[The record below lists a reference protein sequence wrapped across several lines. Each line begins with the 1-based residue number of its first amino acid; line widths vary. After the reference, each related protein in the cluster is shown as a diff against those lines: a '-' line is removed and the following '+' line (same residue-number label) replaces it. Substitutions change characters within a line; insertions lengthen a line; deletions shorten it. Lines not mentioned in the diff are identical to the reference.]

1 MSEAAS
7 NLKRFERQVMW
18 RKRLLG
24 LQDRLALA
32 VLIGCVVAGGFVLL
46 ARLREG
52 GSVPW
57 VILTIV
63 LVIELGAA
71 SFHWVM
77 TRANERDAAFA
88 IDDRLELED
97 RVITA
102 HTIIEQGGPRR
113 VVETALIEDAAGRI
127 ASSRASAI
135 VPYRLKRWH
144 ALSLVGIVAFAATI
158 MIPEKALPG
167 GEAVAEA
174 RADIQAAGEQLEQA
188 AAEAEQVAP
197 AESETA
203 KLAVEQAELGR
214 SFRLSNES
222 RAEALKK
229 LSSLEGRIR
238 DRHDVLASTRAEEI
252 VNVAERRLRAAISA
266 KPKQPSQAGPNVNS
280 DARDQAE
287 ERGSEEARADSE
299 DSKQK
304 TRGKS
309 KSQDI
314 TPSGEQARARVNP
327 DSAIVSNSN
336 RGDVS
341 AEQAATRKADQ
352 QHLNA
357 NKRAGDKSTLAAD
370 TRPNAEAQSG
380 QANPQN
386 PLQKPVSSPNAQSG
400 SGDKNSTAGQKE
412 REQNPSEA
420 KGEGAGAE
428 GQKGTDQKESDRK
441 EGDQRDESKD
451 EKKSESGPTA
461 ANPLGGLVA
470 EQAVKALPQMS
481 QELMKKA
488 AQLRAGELSPD
499 DIKRLAQAAEFL
511 ARDLN
516 QIAQSKELQQALEQM
531 ARQIN
536 PEQIEQVARQLM
548 SQEQLKRE
556 LEAAARLMMQN
567 QQAKEMVAGIK
578 QKVDDIAKQFRG
590 RERDGGTKGPRGP
603 GSDEGQKGKGS
614 AGSDSRM
621 QLGRSADGHKLK
633 GQGKESN
640 VGGNLQR
647 GAGGE
652 YLYLQTRAGA
662 GAARAPYS
670 SAYPQYRREAE
681 RSVERSKVPPH
692 MRSVV
697 RSYFD
702 AINPDASKKP

>member
-7 NLKRFERQVMW
+7 SLKQFERQVMW
-18 RKRLLG
+18 RRRLLA

-32 VLIGCVVAGGFVLL
+32 VLISCVVAAAFVLL
-46 ARLREG
+46 ARLKEG
-52 GSVPW
+52 GRVPW
-57 VILTIV
+57 AILTGIFAV
-63 LVIELGAA
+63 ELAA
-71 SFHWVM
+71 FSVNWMM
-77 TRANERDAAFA
+77 TRANEREAAFV
-88 IDDRLELED
+88 IDEKLGLED

-102 HTIIEQGGPRR
+102 HGIIEQGGPER
-113 VVETALIEDAAGRI
+113 VVETALIEDAASRVVSSS
-127 ASSRASAI
+127 ASSI

-144 ALSLVGIVAFAATI
+144 ALSLVGIMALAATI

-167 GEAVAEA
+167 GEAIAAA

-188 AAEAEQVAP
+188 AAEAEQIAP

-203 KLAVEQAELGR
+203 KLATEQAELGR
-214 SFRLSNES
+214 SFRRSNES
-222 RAEALKK
+222 RSEALKK

-238 DRHDVLASTRAEEI
+238 ERHDVLASTRAEEI
-252 VNVAERRLRAAISA
+252 VNVAERRLRAAIFA
-266 KPKQPSQAGPNVNS
+266 KPKQRSRAETSENSEALNQAEVSSNDEAS
-280 DARDQAE
+280 ADARDSQ
-287 ERGSEEARADSE
+287 
-299 DSKQK
+299 QK
-304 TRGKS
+304 ARGKD
-309 KSQDI
+309 KGQRVA
-314 TPSGEQARARVNP
+314 PSGEQVKARVNSN
-327 DSAIVSNSN
+327 SANVSNSN
-336 RGDVS
+336 RSDLSAGQTAPRR
-341 AEQAATRKADQ
+341 AEQ
-352 QHLNA
+352 QHSNA
-357 NKRAGDKSTLAAD
+357 NKQAAEKSDLAASTQPNSPD
-370 TRPNAEAQSG
+370 TQPNSQGQPEQSK
-380 QANPQN
+380 PQN
-386 PLQKPVSSPNAQSG
+386 PLQKPVSSPNAQHDSG
-400 SGDKNSTAGQKE
+400 NKNSTAGQKE
-412 REQNPSEA
+412 RGQNASEA
-420 KGEGAGAE
+420 KGAGE
-428 GQKGTDQKESDRK
+428 NREDQK
-441 EGDQRDESKD
+441 EGDQKGESKD
-451 EKKSESGPTA
+451 EQKPEGEPPA
-461 ANPLGGLVA
+461 ANPLGGMMA
-470 EQAVKALPQMS
+470 EQAAKALPQMS

-548 SQEQLKRE
+548 NQEQLKRE

-590 RERDGGTKGPRGP
+590 REGEGTNRERGQ
-603 GSDEGQKGKGS
+603 GSDARQKGTSK
-614 AGSDSRM
+614 AGRDSRL
-621 QLGRSADGHKLK
+621 QLGQSPDGQKLK

-640 VGGNLQR
+640 VAGNLQR
-647 GAGGE
+647 GTGGE

-681 RSVERSKVPPH
+681 RSVQRSQVPPH